1 MQRGVSVQEREAK
14 RAKAAAAAA
23 AQAAEAAEAKKT
35 PKPGE
40 PGYRWHATV
49 PQPSKMDYTKRP
61 ESKVTPRFPFVEWR
75 WGSALRKQY
84 RWEFRGR

>member
-1 MQRGVSVQEREAK
+1 MLLVGVQEREAK

-23 AQAAEAAEAKKT
+23 EAAAAVAGKKE

-40 PGYRWHATV
+40 PGYRFHATV

-61 ESKVTPRFPFVEWR
+61 ESKVTPPAPDSRR
-75 WGSALRKQY
+75 SLGLGLRL
-84 RWEFRGR
+84 R